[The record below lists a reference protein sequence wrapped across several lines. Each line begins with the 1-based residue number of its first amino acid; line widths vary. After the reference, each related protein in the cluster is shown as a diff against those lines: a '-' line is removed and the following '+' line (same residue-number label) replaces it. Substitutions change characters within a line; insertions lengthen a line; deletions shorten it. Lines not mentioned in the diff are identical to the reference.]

1 MKIRAIGAILSLA
14 AVFFGDFAF
23 AELTPSQLASV
34 VVIKGESGSGTGFIS
49 TLKGKNFVITNQHVI
64 DGQSKISIANSNGVS
79 FTGTSFIAATDLDI
93 VLIGIGELPA
103 SIVPLPLSSDATKTA
118 KAGDMTLI
126 PGNSK
131 GDGVITVTPG
141 KVIAF
146 GPKKIEVDNPV
157 YAGNSGSPI
166 IHEKSGEVIGILTEA
181 ELVELDPFAAASFRN
196 KNSQIK
202 SSIRYFG
209 HRVDQAKGWE
219 KLDWQKFSKYSEEAK
234 RGREELLAVFRFMVD
249 SSSSNWKEFEDLH
262 SARNKAFT
270 IIKAN
275 SYSQTEKQAAR
286 SKFVSE
292 LEWICKSPVERLKS
306 QKIYYIHRS
315 KLENINFISERLL
328 AGVEIL
334 HKDVKLINELV
345 QRDGD

>member
-1 MKIRAIGAILSLA
+1 MASLFIYA
-14 AVFFGDFAF
+14 ALVF
-23 AELTPSQLASV
+23 AELTPAQLASV

-49 TLKGKNFVITNQHVI
+49 TIKGKNFVITNQHVI
-64 DGQSKISIANSNGVS
+64 DGQSRIAIANANGVS
-79 FTGTSFIAATDLDI
+79 FKGTSFIAATDLDI
-93 VLIGIGELPA
+93 VLIDIGVLPEGV
-103 SIVPLPLSSDATKTA
+103 VPLILSSDPTKTA
-118 KAGDMTLI
+118 KKGDKTLI

-141 KVIAF
+141 KVMAF
-146 GPKKIEVDNPV
+146 GPKKIEVNNPV

-196 KNSQIK
+196 KDSQIK

-209 HRVDQAKGWE
+209 HRLDQAKRWE
-219 KLDWQKFSKYSEEAK
+219 KLDWEKFSKFSADVQK
-234 RGREELLAVFRFMVD
+234 GRAELLAVFRFMVD
-249 SSSSNWKEFEDLH
+249 SNSSNWKEFEDLH

-286 SKFVSE
+286 IKFVSE
-292 LEWICKSPVERLKS
+292 LEWICKSPVDRLRS

-315 KLENINFISERLL
+315 KLENIRFISERLL
-328 AGVEIL
+328 TGVSIL

-345 QRDGD
+345 QRDGY